1 MSPKFDVTKSST
13 AQKKLP
19 ANDPKSPS
27 VRSPKRANKHN
38 FSCRELQYDIQN
50 FFLAICMNK
59 LFALVILLLITMN
72 TIILAL
78 DQYPLDLHREIIFDQ
93 INTVLTWCFFLEM
106 VIKIIGLGVTHYV
119 RDKVNIFDAIVV
131 MLTVAENVSDLVLS
145 SNNGAVSGFRA
156 IRLFRFFKVARTMK
170 SFQIMIEKIA
180 ISLSDIASFS
190 VLLFLFLFT
199 FTLLG
204 LELFAG
210 NMKFNDK
217 GIPDLVNGASPRPNF
232 DDFIQAFVTIF
243 MILIGDNW
251 P

>member
-1 MSPKFDVTKSST
+1 
-13 AQKKLP
+13 
-19 ANDPKSPS
+19 
-27 VRSPKRANKHN
+27 
-38 FSCRELQYDIQN
+38 
-50 FFLAICMNK
+50 
-59 LFALVILLLITMN
+59 
-72 TIILAL
+72 
-78 DQYPLDLHREIIFDQ
+78 
-93 INTVLTWCFFLEM
+93 M

-131 MLTVAENVSDLVLS
+131 MLTVAENISDIVLS

-210 NMKFNDK
+210 NLKFDSN
-217 GIPDLVNGASPRPNF
+217 GVPDPVNGTSPRPNF

-251 P
+251 PQYMFTSMLAVGNASAVFFVALQIFGKYVLLNLFLAILLENFEEIELSESSES